1 MVPAV
6 QVGKSMATMSM
17 AIMGKLDKRFIKA
30 QITITQMQI
39 RPNQTGKRKAVTM
52 MTNIL
57 IRITTMIPMKILNMP
72 IVSTVS
78 ITLVRA

>member
-1 MVPAV
+1 
-6 QVGKSMATMSM
+6 MATMSM
-17 AIMGKLDKRFIKA
+17 AIMGKRDKRFIKA

-39 RPNQTGKRKAVTM
+39 SPNQMDRHKAVTM

-57 IRITTMIPMKILNMP
+57 IRITIMIPMKILNMQT
-72 IVSTVS
+72 VSIVS